1 MYRFKKLMVALN
13 LDEHDTTLIQY
24 AGFISKMA
32 QSKEVYFVHVSDT
45 FNIPEEIKK
54 VYPEIIS
61 PVDEA
66 AKKRMKENVEKHF
79 NGFNGAALKYN
90 VIEGPLLGTLVS
102 FSKEY
107 DIDLA
112 IMGYDLKTA
121 ETLGHLP
128 EKMARKAFCSV
139 LIIPDNTS
147 RVRLDKILVT
157 VDFSEHSL
165 NSLDIGSAFAKA
177 AGLSSID
184 IVNTYRVPEGFYK
197 TGKTFEEF
205 SEVMLKNAKK
215 KTRELLAKADLK
227 GVGINPYLILNDD
240 VVEGVH
246 QVSDQTDTDLIVVGA
261 RGRTG
266 DIAAILL
273 GSVTEA
279 LLRKIHRPL
288 LAVKTKG
295 EGLDILGAISEL

>member
-1 MYRFKKLMVALN
+1 MVALN
-13 LDEHDTTLIQY
+13 LDGHDAALIQY

-32 QSKEVYFVHVSDT
+32 ESSEIYFVHVSDT
-45 FNIPEEIKK
+45 FDIPDEIKK

-66 AKKRMKENVEKHF
+66 AKERMKENVAKHF
-79 NGFNGAALKYN
+79 NGYSGAELKYEA
-90 VIEGPLLGTLVS
+90 IEGPLVGTLIS
-102 FSKEY
+102 YSKDY
-107 DIDLA
+107 DIDLM
-112 IMGYDLKTA
+112 IVGHYLDESDTRGYI
-121 ETLGHLP
+121 P

-139 LIIPDNTS
+139 LILPDTA
-147 RVRLDKILVT
+147 RIKLDNIIVA
-157 VDFSEHSL
+157 VDFSDHSL
-165 NSLDIGSAFAKA
+165 NSLDVGSAFAKA
-177 AGLSSID
+177 AGLKAID
-184 IVNTYRVPEGFYK
+184 IVNTYEVPDGYYK

-205 SEVMLKNAKK
+205 GEIMLKNAKK
-215 KTRELLAKADLK
+215 KARGIIARADLK
-227 GVGINPYLILNDD
+227 DVGINPHFILTRD

-273 GSVTEA
+273 GSVTEE
-279 LLRKIHRPL
+279 LIRKIHRPL

-295 EGLDILGAISEL
+295 EGLNILEAISEL